1 MSIEDKQTIVSRLYT
16 DETYLNR
23 FLASKECFFAEEQI
37 CDVETRS
44 FLDALKPEQLRF
56 FANNLRAK
64 HYHETLRLIPLTHY
78 VLEKDIKDRFREFSL
93 NPGKYGIHRTHEEAL
108 AFLTFLQQSASQS
121 TLLQSVL
128 RFESAMIQHFLHPVA
143 YKPVLFRYNVFDMLV
158 ALRLGNTPSVRKGFT
173 LLIFR
178 KDKPPKVF
186 GLKA

>member
-1 MSIEDKQTIVSRLYT
+1 MSIKDKQIIVSRLYT
-16 DETYLNR
+16 DESYLNR
-23 FLASKECFFAEEQI
+23 FLASKERFFAEEQI

-44 FLDALKPEQLRF
+44 FLGALKPEQLRF

-93 NPGKYGIHRTHEEAL
+93 NPRKYGIHRTHEEAL
-108 AFLTFLQQSASQS
+108 AFLIFLQQSASHN

-128 RFESAMIQHFLHPVA
+128 RFESATIQHFLHPA
-143 YKPVLFRYNVFDMLV
+143 TCKPVLFRYNVLDMSV
-158 ALRLGNTPSVRKGFT
+158 ALHLGNKPSVKKGLT

-186 GLKA
+186 GIKA